1 MARFLGPKFLIG
13 HVYLFRKA
21 ECRKEG
27 VVINLRGS
35 ARFRPAS
42 KHGLPFVAFT
52 RSESFAMTAF
62 KSIPPWY
69 DFVKGRDSDMLR
81 VRQRFVAK
89 LDQMHVRTLAKHGAF
104 ATPSDEEAAHATWAA
119 EQARKPGVAAP
130 RIASRRC
137 PGCDLHCGDGSTHVV

>member
-13 HVYLFRKA
+13 HVYLFRKG

-62 KSIPPWY
+62 KSIPPWL
-69 DFVKGRDSDMLR
+69 DFVKGRNSDMLR
-81 VRQRFVAK
+81 MRQRFVAK
-89 LDQMHVRTLAKHGAF
+89 LDKMHMSDVESHRGKKNHGC
-104 ATPSDEEAAHATWAA
+104 SEH
-119 EQARKPGVAAP
+119 P
-130 RIASRRC
+130 R
-137 PGCDLHCGDGSTHVV
+137 LMN